1 MRLIRSHVAGSEPMV
16 CRAQEV
22 ISHPQ
27 PAWLCL
33 LGTLQ
38 VCALLAIEALCCG
51 LVPGPRGQGL
61 VLGMLRLGGSL
72 EGLLAVRCCVET
84 WCFRWPN
91 TTARSLVSVTLR
103 SHPAPHTNGF
113 MQHGQG
119 MWKGSFPSRVCL
131 EHPKSLIQS
140 KVKVH
145 WRSGIPK

>member
-22 ISHPQ
+22 ISHPER
-27 PAWLCL
+27 ARLCL

-38 VCALLAIEALCCG
+38 VCALLAVEALYCGWCQGPVARGLCWGCCG
-51 LVPGPRGQGL
+51 LEAVWG
-61 VLGMLRLGGSL
+61 
-72 EGLLAVRCCVET
+72 GLLVVQGCVET

-91 TTARSLVSVTLR
+91 TTACSLVSVTLC
-103 SHPAPHTNGF
+103 SHPAPRTNGF

-119 MWKGSFPSRVCL
+119 MGKGSFPSRVCL

-145 WRSGIPK
+145 CRSETPK